1 MQRPSW
7 TKLALISGLFFGIQT
22 LVTESATA
30 QVTVPRML
38 SATTDRSA
46 TLEEQLTNRLRATS
60 EEQRAYLR
68 FVVLKVK
75 EGKLD
80 LRLVVAVERYALRRR
95 PDFPFP
101 FFERAMKV
109 QAAKYGVVMPP
120 VKTFASTAAIA
131 R

>member
-1 MQRPSW
+1 MNRQTW
-7 TKLALISGLFFGIQT
+7 TKLALITGLFCGIQ
-22 LVTESATA
+22 VTTAQTSSA
-30 QVTVPRML
+30 QVTAPRVL
-38 SATTDRSA
+38 SSSTNHSA

-60 EEQRAYLR
+60 EDQRAYIR

-109 QAAKYGVVMPP
+109 QAAKYNVVMPP
-120 VKTFASTAAIA
+120 VKSFASTISVD

>member
-7 TKLALISGLFFGIQT
+7 TKLALISGLFFLIQS
-22 LVTESATA
+22 LVTQSATA
-30 QVTVPRML
+30 QVTVPRVL
-38 SATTDRSA
+38 SAATDRSA

-120 VKTFASTAAIA
+120 VKTFASTAAVQ